1 LSLDTGLRASE
12 VRSLRHADL
21 ALELKDGVISAGGL
35 TVPKSKTPE
44 GTGRYVPFTPRVCAV
59 LTLWLA
65 RFPGAGADSYLF
77 PRHAVSLAGGMRPHV
92 CDVDLSKP
100 MGEWKTAWR
109 RALKLAGLKYRWH
122 DLRHTFI
129 TRLLESPGVSE
140 ETAKSLAGHVSKRML
155 ERYSHIRTERKR
167 DAIAELAA
175 ASAEMAGPELQGLQD
190 VVQSTPQPPPL
201 AH

>member
-1 LSLDTGLRASE
+1 ME
-12 VRSLRHADL
+12 
-21 ALELKDGVISAGGL
+21 DGVAPCL
-35 TVPKSKTPE
+35 EARRAKVP
-44 GTGRYVPFTPRVCAV
+44 
-59 LTLWLA
+59 LA
-65 RFPGAGADSYLF
+65 RPS
-77 PRHAVSLAGGMRPHV
+77 PH
-92 CDVDLSKP
+92 LH
-100 MGEWKTAWR
+100 
-109 RALKLAGLKYRWH
+109 L
-122 DLRHTFI
+122 